1 MLVRSDFNKT
11 SPTEVLGE
19 ILIQDIFKKSQ
30 AKAISLAKKVKN
42 DSIALKTKASKVL
55 EKRRKVMMKK
65 VRVMKK
71 LFTL

>member
-55 EKRRKVMMKK
+55 EKGGK
-65 VRVMKK
+65 
-71 LFTL
+71 

>member
-30 AKAISLAKKVKN
+30 AEAISLAKKVKN